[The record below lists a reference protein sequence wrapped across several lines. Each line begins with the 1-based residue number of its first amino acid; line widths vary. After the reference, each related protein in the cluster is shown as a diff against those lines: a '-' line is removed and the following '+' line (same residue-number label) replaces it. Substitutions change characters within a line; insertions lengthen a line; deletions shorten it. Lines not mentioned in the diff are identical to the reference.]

1 MEKEILEQL
10 QMIATGMVQ
19 MEERLTNKIAQSV
32 AQSEERLEQK
42 IKESEARTKVYIENT
57 VTKKI
62 EALFDGYKLVH
73 EKQWEMERR
82 MDALEQKLEELQN
95 RIA

>member
-10 QMIATGMVQ
+10 QMIVTGMTQ
-19 MEERLTNKIAQSV
+19 MEERLASKI

-42 IKESEARTKVYIENT
+42 IKESEVRTKVYIENT

-62 EALFDGYKLVH
+62 EALFDGYKLTH

-82 MDALEQKLEELQN
+82 MDALEQKLEEMQN

>member
-10 QMIATGMVQ
+10 QMITAGMVQ
-19 MEERLTNKIAQSV
+19 MEERLTSKI

-42 IKESEARTKVYIENT
+42 IKESEIRTKVYIENT

-62 EALFDGYKLVH
+62 EALFDGYKLTH

-82 MDALEQKLEELQN
+82 MDALEQRLEELQN